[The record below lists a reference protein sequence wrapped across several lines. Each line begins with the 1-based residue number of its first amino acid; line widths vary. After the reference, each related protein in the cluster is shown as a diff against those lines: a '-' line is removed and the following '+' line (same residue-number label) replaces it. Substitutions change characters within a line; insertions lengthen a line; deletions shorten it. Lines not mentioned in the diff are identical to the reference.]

1 MERVISSQKTCNNT
15 RYKGLDNP
23 IIYDHYLLTLY
34 EIENGT
40 HVSDITNMLK
50 EYEEKELYYECAG
63 IWRALDHYQFIILYA
78 LIIYYDIDHVTN
90 IKIENYEIKDY

>member
-1 MERVISSQKTCNNT
+1 
-15 RYKGLDNP
+15 
-23 IIYDHYLLTLY
+23 
-34 EIENGT
+34 
-40 HVSDITNMLK
+40 MLK